1 MRLYLL
7 FAAVNPTMLC
17 VCALLCVPSQ
27 SDQVLIFTQLHTSH
41 HCTDLLNVHTQTETH
56 RDVDAVREVGDE
68 GVVGGP
74 GLAGD
79 VAEYFLG
86 TMEPFYTEI

>member
-1 MRLYLL
+1 MQ
-7 FAAVNPTMLC
+7 
-17 VCALLCVPSQ
+17 ALHTSFENERSP
-27 SDQVLIFTQLHTSH
+27 DTTFRYTSH
-41 HCTDLLNVHTQTETH
+41 HCTDLLNVHTQTGTH

-86 TMEPFYTEI
+86 AMEPFYTEI